1 MYAIFTE
8 VTADE
13 SEGCGF
19 ARNDP
24 QAGLACGSFRAL
36 SEEHVLISLRRR
48 QLPLLDSLEP
58 ASLNFELT

>member
-19 ARNDP
+19 ARETTRRLGSP
-24 QAGLACGSFRAL
+24 AGRSERSQKSL
-36 SEEHVLISLRRR
+36 S
-48 QLPLLDSLEP
+48 
-58 ASLNFELT
+58 